1 MSNATLF
8 STFYSFKGGVGRSL
22 TLVNTA
28 VELTRQGHSVFIWD
42 MDIEAPGI
50 QHIPYFEKMTDDI
63 KGGVVDI
70 TADFLENECR
80 EMNEDKFHDF
90 IVTHPDNAKL
100 RLLPAGNLIDDS
112 EYARKFAS
120 IQWEQLF
127 GADKTGG
134 VLLFESMRQAILSY
148 HPDFVLI
155 DSRTGFTD
163 IGGLCCFTL
172 PDVVFLVFTYGSQ
185 NMKGLRGIHNALT
198 DTDWLKQ
205 LRADRPLK
213 TYLIA
218 SMIPTDRPDL
228 RKNRKTQWQKNHAP
242 GFTFNVHAEIP
253 FNVEMA
259 FNETVWPAEYP
270 DHEFC
275 QHYEKIA
282 GLLLAERDQL
292 TPAEN
297 DTLLEEKVISRQER
311 SERGERSPRQ
321 VSPDEQ
327 FELDTAHLFRLMG
340 YEAEVNKS
348 ITGSQIDIFLS
359 LKTPIETQEYI
370 VECKYWEKN
379 VDKKVVDEVE
389 NNMKSVHKQ
398 YPGCRA
404 IIVAKK
410 GFTREAKSYAESLHM
425 TMKTYE
431 ELLNGII
438 NFDRYIS
445 YVKTLYA
452 GTALEKNYIPQ
463 DVLVENR
470 GKAEPL
476 LNYMNRWS
484 TEPGGGFFTLLGDF
498 GTGKTSFTKRLAHDY
513 ALLYEKDRTGGRIP
527 VLINLKDVHK
537 TLSLENIIFE
547 HFTRTA
553 NMNVAPEAFLHLLKE
568 GKILLIFDGFDE
580 MATQSNASLTM
591 KNFLELNRAFG
602 GKGKILLTCRTHYF
616 KDRVETEDT
625 LKARKKG
632 MTEPATE
639 LYRAIQGKQGYT
651 IGYLQEFG
659 KEQTRAYL
667 EKTLPE
673 TWQEAQGFI
682 ERVYNLKDLASR
694 PVLLDMIV
702 KSLPAIKQKQGDIQ
716 VADLY
721 SAYVQSWIDIND
733 WRHELTREGRELL
746 VEEIAVRLWEQE
758 TDRVHYSQMNDLLK
772 DYLKEKKPLISITDV
787 EFASSEVRTAS
798 FLTRDDAGN
807 YGFAHRSFL
816 EYFLAR
822 RIAGRL
828 RNNDIKC
835 LNIKRLSKEVILFLG
850 RMAGLEDL
858 VKICGETLS
867 HPYSKKI
874 SENALSCFYWGI
886 RYMHSAD
893 GTIKKI
899 QLLKELFARY
909 KPSAILLQGAEL
921 EGAELAWMDLSGA
934 QLEKANMKA
943 AILTGVLLVNS
954 NLNEA
959 ELSFALL
966 DEACLSGAR
975 VCRATAHHVSFK
987 KAVLNYADFSDCDLH
1002 ACNFLDADMEK
1013 ALFTGSDL
1021 SYAGFMRAFTDFEP
1035 QFTTAQSY
1043 AAGML
1048 GTQPSELQPT
1058 VQIGHGSNVYFANFS
1073 PNGRLMVS
1081 ASKDHTIKIWD
1092 AEIGREIKT
1101 LKGHSASVNSAAFS
1115 PDGRFIVSASLDQ
1128 TIKIWD
1134 AELGREI
1141 KTFKGHSVS
1150 VNSAAFS
1157 PNGKFIVSASSDNS
1171 IKLWDAENGREIRT
1185 LKGHTASVFSVAF
1198 SPNGASIVSA
1208 SYDRTIKIWDVET
1221 GREIRSLEGHTN
1233 VVNSAAF
1240 SPNGLTI
1247 VSASA
1252 DNTIK
1257 IWDADT
1263 GKETRTLTGHAWG
1276 ASSAFFSPNGK
1287 SIVSQSSAH
1296 TIKLWD
1302 VETLKEIRTLKG
1314 YSNWVYSATFSSNG
1328 RLIVS
1333 ASSDHTLKLWDVE
1346 TGRETKTLKG
1356 HSKTVR
1362 SAVFSPNGLSI
1373 VSASDDNT
1381 IKIWDAETGSENRTF
1396 KGHSDTILFAAF
1408 SPNGLSIV
1416 SASDDNT
1423 IKIWDAET
1431 GRLIRTLS
1439 GHSQAVNSAAFS
1451 LDGISIVSA
1460 SADSTIKIWDAE
1472 TGRAIKNLKGHSNWV
1487 NSTSFSPNG
1496 ISIVSASSDNTIKI
1510 WDAETGKKT
1519 RTLTGHSN
1527 FVNSAAFSPDGRL
1540 IVSAGEDHTVKLW
1553 DAETGKEIV
1562 SLENIARPFSAAFNP
1577 AGDRIC
1583 IGTSDG
1589 ILLAAITY
1597 KDKGKGKGKEIKGLE
1612 IMGAFYHLP
1621 GHEWAAVG
1629 ADNRFACSEGGRA
1642 FLYFADRLALYPAS
1656 DLPEL
1661 ESPAG
1666 IFS

>member
-50 QHIPYFEKMTDDI
+50 QHIPYFEKMADDI

-100 RLLPAGNLIDDS
+100 RLLPAGNLTDDS

-155 DSRTGFTD
+155 DSPTGFTD

-205 LRADRPLK
+205 LREDRPLK

-228 RKNRKTQWQKNHAP
+228 RKNRKAQWQKNHAP
-242 GFTFNVHAEIP
+242 GFTVHAEIP

-282 GLLLAERDQL
+282 GLLLAEMDQITPVENNIL
-292 TPAEN
+292 TEGKAY
-297 DTLLEEKVISRQER
+297 SRKEHG
-311 SERGERSPRQ
+311 ERGPRQ
-321 VSPDEQ
+321 FSPDEQ

-359 LKTPIETQEYI
+359 LKTPIETQDYI

-463 DVLVENR
+463 DVVVENR
-470 GKAEPL
+470 GKAESL
-476 LNYMNRWS
+476 LDYMNRWS

-498 GTGKTSFTKRLAHDY
+498 GTGKTSFTRRLAHDY
-513 ALLYEKDRTGGRIP
+513 ALLYEKDRTGARIP
-527 VLINLKDVHK
+527 VLINLKDVSK
-537 TLSLENIIFE
+537 ALSLENIIYE
-547 HFTRTA
+547 HFSRTA
-553 NMNVAPEAFLHLLKE
+553 SMNVAPEAFLHLLKE

-602 GKGKILLTCRTHYF
+602 GNGKILLTCRTHYF

-625 LKARKKG
+625 LKAKKKG

-659 KEQTRAYL
+659 KEQIRAYL

-673 TWQEAQGFI
+673 TWREAQGFI
-682 ERVYNLKDLASR
+682 DRVYNLKDLASR

-746 VEEIAVRLWEQE
+746 VEEIAARLWEQE

-835 LNIKRLSKEVILFLG
+835 LDIKRLSKEVILFLG
-850 RMAGLEDL
+850 QMTGIEEL
-858 VKICGETLS
+858 VKTGGEILS
-867 HPYSKKI
+867 LPYRRRI
-874 SENALSCFYWGI
+874 SENALYCLYWGI
-886 RYMHSAD
+886 RYVHSAD
-893 GTIKKI
+893 GTIKNM
-899 QLLKELFARY
+899 QLLKELFANH

-921 EGAELAWMDLSGA
+921 EGAELTGMDLSGA
-934 QLEKANMKA
+934 ELEKTNMRA
-943 AILTGVLLVNS
+943 AVLIGVSLAGSNLTG
-954 NLNEA
+954 A
-959 ELSFALL
+959 EFSFSFL
-966 DEACLSGAR
+966 DDACLTGAR
-975 VCRATAHHVSFK
+975 VCGAAAHHVSFK
-987 KAVLNYADFSDCDLH
+987 RAVLTNADFSDCDLH
-1002 ACNFLDADMEK
+1002 TGNFLGAGMK
-1013 ALFTGSDL
+1013 GALFNGSDL
-1021 SYAGFMRAFTDFEP
+1021 SYAGLLRTDADMKT
-1035 QFTTAQSY
+1035 QFSTAIIN
-1043 AAGML
+1043 AVGMP
-1048 GTQPSELQPT
+1048 GVGYPELQPT
-1058 VQIGHGSNVYFANFS
+1058 VRIGHRSNVDFAAFS
-1073 PNGRLMVS
+1073 PNGRFIVS
-1081 ASKDHTIKIWD
+1081 GSFDRTIKIWD
-1092 AEIGREIKT
+1092 AET
-1101 LKGHSASVNSAAFS
+1101 
-1115 PDGRFIVSASLDQ
+1115 
-1128 TIKIWD
+1128 
-1134 AELGREI
+1134 
-1141 KTFKGHSVS
+1141 
-1150 VNSAAFS
+1150 
-1157 PNGKFIVSASSDNS
+1157 
-1171 IKLWDAENGREIRT
+1171 GREIRT
-1185 LKGHTASVFSVAF
+1185 LKGHSDLVHFAGF
-1198 SPNGASIVSA
+1198 SPNGRLIVSA
-1208 SYDRTIKIWDVET
+1208 SSDSTIKIWDAET
-1221 GREIRSLEGHTN
+1221 GSEIRTLKGHLGR
-1233 VVNSAAF
+1233 VFSATF

-1247 VSASA
+1247 VSAS
-1252 DNTIK
+1252 DDTTIK
-1257 IWDADT
+1257 IWDTET
-1263 GKETRTLTGHAWG
+1263 GREIRTLKGH
-1276 ASSAFFSPNGK
+1276 SDRVRSAAFSPNGK
-1287 SIVSQSSAH
+1287 SIISASIDK
-1296 TIKLWD
+1296 TIKIWD
-1302 VETLKEIRTLKG
+1302 
-1314 YSNWVYSATFSSNG
+1314 A
-1328 RLIVS
+1328 
-1333 ASSDHTLKLWDVE
+1333 E
-1346 TGRETKTLKG
+1346 TGWEPRTLKG
-1356 HSKTVR
+1356 HSGPVLAAT
-1362 SAVFSPNGLSI
+1362 FSPNGLSI
-1373 VSASDDNT
+1373 VSASDDIKIWDAQTGRVIRTPKRHSYFVNSASFSPNGISIVSGCSDHT
-1381 IKIWDAETGSENRTF
+1381 IKIWDAGTGDEIRTL
-1396 KGHSDTILFAAF
+1396 KGHSHLVNFAAF
-1408 SPNGLSIV
+1408 SPNGLLIV
-1416 SASDDNT
+1416 SASVDKTIKLWDVQTGRETKTLKGHSESVLSAAFSPDGLSIVSGGYDNTIKIWNAETGKETRTLKGHSDTINTATFSPNGRTITSASDDRTIKLWDAKTGRLIRTLKGHSMGVISAVYSPNALAIAIASADSTIILWDAETGKELRTITGHIKEVNSVDFSPDGRLIVSASADTT

-1431 GRLIRTLS
+1431 GRETKTLD
-1439 GHSQAVNSAAFS
+1439 GHSAPVSSAAFS
-1451 LDGISIVSA
+1451 S
-1460 SADSTIKIWDAE
+1460 
-1472 TGRAIKNLKGHSNWV
+1472 
-1487 NSTSFSPNG
+1487 
-1496 ISIVSASSDNTIKI
+1496 
-1510 WDAETGKKT
+1510 
-1519 RTLTGHSN
+1519 
-1527 FVNSAAFSPDGRL
+1527 DGRL
-1540 IVSAGEDHTVKLW
+1540 IVSAGDDHTVKLW
-1553 DAETGKEIV
+1553 DAGTGKEIV
-1562 SLENIARPFSAAFNP
+1562 SLENIALPTSAAFNP

-1597 KDKGKGKGKEIKGLE
+1597 KDNGKGKEKEIKGLE
-1612 IMGAFYHLP
+1612 IVGAFYHLP
-1621 GHEWAAVG
+1621 GNEWAAVG
-1629 ADNRFACSEGGRA
+1629 AGNRFACSEGGRA
-1642 FLYFADRLALYPAS
+1642 YLYFADRLALYPAS

-1666 IFS
+1666 ILA